1 MGDDPSGSVQAAPD
15 SFRPSSRAALQNS
28 SQKVIEELP
37 NGFNFTNSLGKG
49 KVPEATNTIQC
60 CSEIRAG
67 AEGLH
72 TQDLEMTRL
81 DQN

>member
-1 MGDDPSGSVQAAPD
+1 MTPVAVCRQPLIPSGPAPEQ
-15 SFRPSSRAALQNS
+15 SLQNS
-28 SQKVIEELP
+28 SKKVIEELP

-60 CSEIRAG
+60 CSEMRTG
-67 AEGLH
+67 TDGLH
-72 TQDLEMTRL
+72 TQDLEITRL

>member
-1 MGDDPSGSVQAAPD
+1 MTQVAVCRQPLIPSGLAPEQ
-15 SFRPSSRAALQNS
+15 SLQNS

-37 NGFNFTNSLGKG
+37 TCFNFTNSLGKG
-49 KVPEATNTIQC
+49 KVHEVTNTIQC
-60 CSEIRAG
+60 CSEMRGG